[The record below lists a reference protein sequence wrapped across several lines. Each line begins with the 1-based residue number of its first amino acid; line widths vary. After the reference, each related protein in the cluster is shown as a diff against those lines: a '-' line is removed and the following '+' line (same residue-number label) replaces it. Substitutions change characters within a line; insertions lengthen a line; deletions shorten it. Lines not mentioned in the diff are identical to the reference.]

1 MENQPGSMI
10 LRYNLSVY
18 HDSIFYLPV
27 DCSALQWF
35 FLMVIMQV
43 QTKKVTKLCNSKDIV
58 TINGMFP
65 GPVVYAQED
74 DRIIVKVTNE
84 TPSNVTIHW

>member
-1 MENQPGSMI
+1 
-10 LRYNLSVY
+10 
-18 HDSIFYLPV
+18 
-27 DCSALQWF
+27 
-35 FLMVIMQV
+35 MQV
-43 QTKKVTKLCNSKDIV
+43 QSTRVAKLCTSKDMV

-84 TPSNVTIHW
+84 TPYNTTIHW